1 MKNLTLQTKATLLTA
16 ILLTSLFTLMFI
28 EYGFKAFL

>member
-16 ILLTSLFTLMFI
+16 ILLTALFTYMII
-28 EYGFKAFL
+28 EHGFKAFL